1 LKYIRIWLIGIDDVY
16 VDRLVSDDIYL
27 YLVDL
32 EKSFDQDKPYA
43 PQFRIEILKD
53 YLEDLWT

>member
-1 LKYIRIWLIGIDDVY
+1 MKYIRIWLIGIDDVY

-43 PQFRIEILKD
+43 PQFRIEVIKD
-53 YLEDLWT
+53 YLEDL

>member
-1 LKYIRIWLIGIDDVY
+1 MKYIRIWIIGIDDVY

-32 EKSFDQDKPYA
+32 EKSFDQGKPYA
-43 PQFRIEILKD
+43 PQFKIEVIKD
-53 YLEDLWT
+53 YLEDL

>member
-1 LKYIRIWLIGIDDVY
+1 MKYIRIWIIGIDDVY

-32 EKSFDQDKPYA
+32 EKSFDQSKPYA
-43 PQFRIEILKD
+43 PQFRIEIIKD
-53 YLEDLWT
+53 YLEDL

>member
-1 LKYIRIWLIGIDDVY
+1 MKYIRIWIIGIDDVY

-32 EKSFDQDKPYA
+32 EKSFDQGKTYA
-43 PQFRIEILKD
+43 PQFRIEVIKD
-53 YLEDLWT
+53 YLEDL

>member
-1 LKYIRIWLIGIDDVY
+1 MKYIRIWLIGIDDVY

-43 PQFRIEILKD
+43 PQFKIEILKD
-53 YLEDLWT
+53 YLEDL

>member
-1 LKYIRIWLIGIDDVY
+1 MKYIRIWIIGIDDVY

-43 PQFRIEILKD
+43 PQFRIEVIKD
-53 YLEDLWT
+53 YLEDL